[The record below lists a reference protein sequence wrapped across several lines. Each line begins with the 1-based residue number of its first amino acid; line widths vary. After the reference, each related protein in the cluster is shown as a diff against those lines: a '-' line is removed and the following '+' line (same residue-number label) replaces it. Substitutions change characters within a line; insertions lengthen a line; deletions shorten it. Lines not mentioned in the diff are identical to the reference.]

1 MTSEKGLELR
11 MPDNLQE
18 KKEDL
23 LLTHFHSL
31 AQLRD
36 KVNEFVKVLE
46 MEMKKVKGQF
56 LTLNEKK

>member
-1 MTSEKGLELR
+1 MS
-11 MPDNLQE
+11 DNLQE